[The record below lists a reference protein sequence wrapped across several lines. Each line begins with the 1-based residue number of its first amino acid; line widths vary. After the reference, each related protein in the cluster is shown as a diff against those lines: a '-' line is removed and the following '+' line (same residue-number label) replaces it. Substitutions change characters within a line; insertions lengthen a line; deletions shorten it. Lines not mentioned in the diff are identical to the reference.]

1 MFLQKLPATTTF
13 NNRADSSMPTTNPK
27 GMLTTPKRKASKY
40 TLRRFCPF
48 VAPILDNIPICL
60 IRSCKE
66 MEKHSLLAFVELSLK
81 GKSDPYPTRSSGFIR
96 PPIASLYLSPAQ
108 KQKKSL

>member
-1 MFLQKLPATTTF
+1 MPKVNVSPKAALTTL

-66 MEKHSLLAFVELSLK
+66 MERALLIIEADAAIKRQTTMTTKAISFAAPL
-81 GKSDPYPTRSSGFIR
+81 
-96 PPIASLYLSPAQ
+96 PPVIP
-108 KQKKSL
+108 